1 MKTENCRQL
10 RFCREVSPCKGC
22 TERFSACHDN
32 CPKDARGE
40 FGHKAWK
47 ANLEAIKERRKE
59 YNELNRRKT
68 WQR

>member
-1 MKTENCRQL
+1 MKTENSRNL
-10 RFCREVSPCKGC
+10 RFCREVSPCAGC
-22 TERFSACHDN
+22 TERFLACHDN

-47 ANLEAIKERRKE
+47 AKLDAINKSRKA
-59 YNELNRRKT
+59 YNELNRRKK